1 MFLIHQELQMSESL
15 VKKLSTRKCFT
26 INESDNVTNIINM
39 LTEHNIG
46 ALPVLN
52 SKKHLTGIVSE
63 RDIIQNLLK
72 EKDGRFFQNTAKSLM
87 TKSVIFCGVE
97 TRSDELM
104 IIMTKNKIR
113 HIPIVKNK
121 EPIGMVSIGDVVNRL
136 LEKYQSETKLLR
148 EYISL

>member
-1 MFLIHQELQMSESL
+1 MSESL

-72 EKDGRFFQNTAKSLM
+72 EKDGKFFQKTAKSLM
-87 TKSVIFCGVE
+87 TKSVIFWD
-97 TRSDELM
+97 RKS
-104 IIMTKNKIR
+104 
-113 HIPIVKNK
+113 
-121 EPIGMVSIGDVVNRL
+121 VV
-136 LEKYQSETKLLR
+136 
-148 EYISL
+148 